1 MGDLTDRARERA
13 LDPEPF
19 PMGLALG
26 VATLA
31 SVTSALPEWM
41 PNWRTRWPVQAAI
54 IGGIGALIALRPE
67 PVAPGTLSDAGTPA
81 DLSSRPA
88 QSGTTDQGAAG
99 RPAEPATTAEHD
111 LPSTAQGL
119 DEPEIPWQ
127 KVLLP
132 GVVLL
137 AAGAAGGLWL
147 ERQLIEFVRNRGV
160 EHPRTAIAVAALP
173 VTLWALRQDL
183 SDEG

>member
-41 PNWRTRWPVQAAI
+41 PNWRSRWPVQAAI

-81 DLSSRPA
+81 DLSARPT
-88 QSGTTDQGAAG
+88 QPTT
-99 RPAEPATTAEHD
+99 EPAEHD

-160 EHPRTAIAVAALP
+160 EHPRTAIALAALP